1 MARDS
6 STQFTAS
13 RSLPRLV
20 PDGGERGSDP
30 VADGLDGVG
39 RGDGVPDFGA
49 AREHVLVE
57 LVRLVSTLRSEG
69 VSVPATGLLDAAR
82 ALSVT
87 GLGEKDR
94 VAAALRSALV
104 SESGDLETF
113 EDEFPEFWQRLRS
126 GLDRIATAHD
136 GPSPDDQGD
145 GDEDAAPGGD
155 SGDQAEPDTLPDAD
169 PPDIDLAGDDGEV
182 EVRIPTNRAHAA
194 SERAVESGESD
205 ARRYSAAGGSELVD
219 EAVPHPSPSE
229 VAAIDRFVD
238 ALATLP
244 GRRRKR
250 ATDGPTVDARAAL
263 RASLQTGGA
272 PLDVP
277 REDHAISEVRC
288 CLLVDVSGS
297 VLDTVDRGALLALV
311 DRLAATAMDA
321 RVFLFDTDVVEATET
336 VSRADGSTAAALR
349 AAEVQWGGGTQIGAA
364 FDAVRRDAP
373 HAVDHRTVVVVVSD
387 GLDVGDP
394 DLLADGITWLADR
407 AAGVL
412 WLNPLAV
419 SPSFEPASRGMAT
432 VEPYLDALFG
442 FADAADLATAA
453 SQLER
458 RGLHGPVGY
467 EYGTP
472 GDDGT
477 SGGGRGAD

>member
-1 MARDS
+1 
-6 STQFTAS
+6 
-13 RSLPRLV
+13 
-20 PDGGERGSDP
+20 
-30 VADGLDGVG
+30 

-57 LVRLVSTLRSEG
+57 LVRLVSDLRSDG
-69 VSVPATGLLDAAR
+69 VTVPATGLLDAAR
-82 ALSVT
+82 ALAVV
-87 GLGEKDR
+87 GLGDEQR
-94 VAAALRSALV
+94 VAAALRATLV
-104 SESGDLETF
+104 AEQSDLAAF
-113 EDEFPEFWQRLRS
+113 EDAFPEFWQRLRS

-136 GPSPDDQGD
+136 GPSPDDQSDSEDEGAMAGGD
-145 GDEDAAPGGD
+145 GGDRGDPG
-155 SGDQAEPDTLPDAD
+155 SLPDAD
-169 PPDIDLAGDDGEV
+169 PPELDADGDGGEV
-182 EVRIPTNRAHAA
+182 DVRIPTGRAHAA
-194 SERAVESGESD
+194 SERPSESGGSD
-205 ARRYSAAGGSELVD
+205 ARRYSASGGSELVD
-219 EAVPHPSPSE
+219 DAVPAPSGAD

-244 GRRRKR
+244 GRRTTR
-250 ATDGPTVDARAAL
+250 APDGPVVDARAAL

-277 REDHAISEVRC
+277 REAHAVSEVRC

-297 VLDTVDRGALLALV
+297 VLDTIDRGALLALV
-311 DRLAATAMDA
+311 DRLASAAMDA

-336 VSRADGSTAAALR
+336 VSRARGSTAAALR
-349 AAEVQWGGGTQIGAA
+349 AAEVQWGGGTKIGAA

-394 DLLADGITWLADR
+394 DLLADGVTWLADR
-407 AAGVL
+407 AGAVV

-442 FADAADLATAA
+442 FAAASDLAAA
-453 SQLER
+453 AEQLER
-458 RGLHGPVGY
+458 RGLDGPVGY
-467 EYGTP
+467 EYDP
-472 GDDGT
+472 RNRD
-477 SGGGRGAD
+477 SGERERP